1 MSSTSLRAGYSQG
14 WGGTSFPSTQ
24 KGCSLV
30 MNILLIPNSWPG
42 NSKAGEAAESSLW
55 QMANPSQCEV
65 PMGVLETPR
74 GGEILLF
81 LWFVSESFHSGEE
94 R

>member
-1 MSSTSLRAGYSQG
+1 MSSTSLWAGYSQG

-42 NSKAGEAAESSLW
+42 NSKAGEAVESSVW
-55 QMANPSQCEV
+55 QTPANVKCPWE
-65 PMGVLETPR
+65 
-74 GGEILLF
+74 F
-81 LWFVSESFHSGEE
+81 
-94 R
+94 